1 MTEVPVLVVGG
12 ASVGLSMAAELGSRG
27 VRTILVEQREEVNQ
41 HPRANAVGNRTMEY
55 FRRWGVDKKLVNKGV
70 PADYPADYYWVS
82 SMHGKCLHQLS
93 LLSYAE
99 LEKARNSAQADPLK
113 EMFWSPY
120 LKTIVGQQ
128 HVEQSLK
135 DYVLSLESVDAR
147 FGWRLVDFEQDENG
161 VYATIER
168 CEDGHREQLRCEYMV
183 GCDGGQSAVRT
194 QLDINM
200 SGRSGIARFISI
212 YFRSPEFMQCH
223 SFGHGNI
230 YFPLRKEYRGFLLN
244 WDGGTHWTY
253 HLVLPEGTDWKEVD
267 AQEAVWRLLGKKP
280 EVEVIDVQPWTA
292 HALVADQY
300 KQGRVFLAGDA
311 AHKFTPTGGL
321 GMNTGVGD
329 AVELGWRLEA
339 VINKWAPAEILDSY
353 HQERHPVGVR
363 NTVEAADNFDQLFS
377 VMQNGE
383 ELDRE
388 DAEGQALR
396 DRLSASLQ
404 QQEKILASSGV
415 LLGYRYNDSPICV
428 PDGSVEPA
436 DDPRRYFPTA
446 RPGHRAPH
454 IWLTPS
460 CSILDKLGAGFTLL
474 DFTGGASFQHHAAW
488 ADYAAS
494 LGMPLEIVSIDHA
507 EAKAL
512 YEADL
517 VLVRPDM
524 MVAWRGEVNQAP
536 QHILDTVTGRRMAKA
551 QDRARSVA

>member
-1 MTEVPVLVVGG
+1 MSKGLVLVIGG
-12 ASVGLSMAAELGSRG
+12 ASVGLSMAAELGTRG
-27 VRTILVEQREEVNQ
+27 VPTILIEQREDVNP

-55 FRRWGVDKKLVNKGV
+55 FRRWGVDKKLADKGV

-82 SMHGKCLHQLS
+82 SMHGKCLHQMS

-99 LEKARNSAQADPLK
+99 LEQARSSEKADPTQ

-128 HVEQSLK
+128 HVEQALK

-147 FGWRLVDFEQDENG
+147 FGWKLIDFEQDDDG

-168 CEDGHREQLRCEYMV
+168 ITDGHRERIDCDYMV
-183 GCDGGQSAVRT
+183 GCDGGQSTVRT
-194 QLDINM
+194 QLNINM
-200 SGRSGIARFISI
+200 SGRSGMARFISI
-212 YFRSPEFMQCH
+212 YFRSPEFMQSH

-253 HLVLPEGTDWKEVD
+253 HLVLPEDTHWKD
-267 AQEAVWRLLGKKP
+267 IDPQAAVWNLLGKKP

-300 KQGRVFLAGDA
+300 KDGRVFLAGDA
-311 AHKFTPTGGL
+311 AHKFSPTGGL

-339 VINKWAPAEILDSY
+339 VLNKWAPADILDSY
-353 HQERHPVGVR
+353 HSERHPIGVR
-363 NTVEAADNFDQLFS
+363 NTLEAADNFDQLYS
-377 VMQNGE
+377 VMQYGE

-388 DAEGQALR
+388 DAEGQELR
-396 DRLSASLQ
+396 NTLSLELQ
-404 QQEKILASSGV
+404 RQEKILASSGV

-428 PDGSVEPA
+428 PDGSVEPE

-454 IWLTPS
+454 IWLTPTT
-460 CSILDKLGAGFTLL
+460 SILDVLGAGFTLL
-474 DFTGGASFQHHAAW
+474 NFTDEDNDQQINAW
-488 ADYAAS
+488 AQQAS
-494 LGMPLEIVSIDHA
+494 AMGVPLKISSIKNA
-507 EAKAL
+507 KAKAL
-512 YEADL
+512 YGADL

-524 MVAWRGEVNQAP
+524 MVAWRGKVNQAP
-536 QHILDTVTGRRMAKA
+536 LEILETVTGHHM
-551 QDRARSVA
+551 QVHSTTTGSS